1 MKKLILTLSLVIP
14 TFVMLTTG
22 SIYAQTDLKTA
33 FEASITTFDKDP
45 VAFVQKMDNN
55 LRFTGA
61 EGVFFDKQKTLEL
74 ANGVI
79 SGKSETKISDL
90 RVKQSG
96 TLGVASG
103 IRNQVVS
110 FPNGLKMSWKDA
122 FTYTLEWR
130 NNQWVTT
137 DLHHTKI
144 DYQTGGEDN
153 SFTIQM
159 QQKIE
164 NEYKTDSKAFYAN
177 RLSDEFRYATV
188 QGSYLTKEMVLKG
201 DKQNIVSTETLQPI
215 IFQSGDL
222 AVSTGI
228 HKTVRL
234 DKDGIERS
242 KQVATTYVFQRR
254 NGKWMFVSSQQTDIA
269 KPTSEDEAAVRQVI
283 DTETKAYHEA
293 NLAVWGSNWATNVPY
308 IERQDEKLRKMANT
322 PYLKGQ
328 ALQKVYEEYAKTH
341 KPTGLISTVSDYE
354 SHVSGNMA
362 WATFTQEDKK
372 TDGSIA
378 QKQRSLRILE
388 KINGQ
393 WKIVM
398 MSLTGF

>member
-1 MKKLILTLSLVIP
+1 MIPTMKKLIF

-22 SIYAQTDLKTA
+22 SIYAQTDLKAA
-33 FEASITTFDKDP
+33 FEKGLADYDKNSME
-45 VAFVQKMDNN
+45 AIQQMDDK
-55 LRFTGA
+55 LRFVAGHS
-61 EGVFFDKQKTLEL
+61 GQFYDKATTLAL
-74 ANGVI
+74 LKSRPTA
-79 SGKSETKISDL
+79 KSETQMSDL

-96 TLGVASG
+96 SLGVVSG
-103 IRNQVVS
+103 IRNHALVL
-110 FPNGLKMSWKDA
+110 PNGQKMTWKDA
-122 FTYTLEWR
+122 FTYTFEWK
-130 NNQWVTT
+130 NNNWTLT

-153 SFTIQM
+153 TLTTQM
-159 QQKIE
+159 QQKIG

-177 RLSDEFRYATV
+177 RLSDDFRYATV
-188 QGSYLTKEMVLKG
+188 QGSYLTKEMVLKS
-201 DKQNIVSTETLQPI
+201 DKQNIISSETLQPL

-222 AVSTGI
+222 AVETGI

-242 KQVATTYVFQRR
+242 KQVAATYVFQRR

-269 KPTSEDEAAVRQVI
+269 SPAAQEEAAVRQVI
-283 DTETKAYHEA
+283 DAETKAYHEA
-293 NLAVWGSNWATNVPY
+293 NLAVWRSNWATTPY
-308 IERQDEKLRKMANT
+308 IERQDEKLRKLANT

-328 ALQKVYEEYAKTH
+328 ALQKGYEEFGKTH
-341 KPTGLISTVSDYE
+341 KPTGLNTVVSDYE
-354 SHVSGNMA
+354 SHISGNLA
-362 WATFTQEDKK
+362 WATYTQEDKK
-372 TDGSIA
+372 ADGTVG

-398 MSLTGF
+398 LSLTGF

>member
-1 MKKLILTLSLVIP
+1 MKKPILFISFI
-14 TFVMLTTG
+14 MLTAGGISTA
-22 SIYAQTDLKTA
+22 SAQTDLKAA
-33 FEASITTFDKDP
+33 FEKGMSNFDADP
-45 VAFVQKMDNN
+45 AKAVEQMDNN
-55 LRFTGA
+55 VRFVAGHS
-61 EGVFFDKQKTLEL
+61 GQFYDKTKTLNL
-74 ANGVI
+74 AKFRTIAKN
-79 SGKSETKISDL
+79 ETQTSDL

-96 TLGVASG
+96 SLGVVSG
-103 IRNQVVS
+103 IRNHALVMPDGQ
-110 FPNGLKMSWKDA
+110 KMSWKDA
-122 FTYTLEWR
+122 FTYTFEWQ
-130 NNQWVTT
+130 NNAWIIT
-137 DLHHTKI
+137 DMQHTKI
-144 DYQTGGEDN
+144 DYQSGGEDN
-153 SFTIQM
+153 MFTIQM

-177 RLSDEFRYATV
+177 RLSDDFRYAPV
-188 QGSYLTKEMVLKG
+188 QGSYLTKEMVMKG
-201 DKQNIVSTETLQPI
+201 DKQNIVSTEMLQPR

-242 KQVATTYVFQRR
+242 KQVAATYVFQRR

-269 KPTSEDEAAVRQVI
+269 SSAAEEAAAVRQVI

-293 NLAVWGSNWATNVPY
+293 NMAVWTTNWAITPY

-322 PYLKGQ
+322 PYLKGE
-328 ALQKVYEEYAKTH
+328 ALQKAYEEFGKTH
-341 KPTGLISTVSDYE
+341 KPTGLNTVVSDYE
-354 SHVSGNMA
+354 SHVAGNMA
-362 WATFTQEDKK
+362 WATYTQEDKK
-372 TDGSIA
+372 ADGSVG

-398 MSLTGF
+398 LSLTGF